1 MMSLTLKA
9 AGQGSA
15 TLKGVVWLGHRASI
29 CKSGTESIPVIRLSI
44 CIGGTEST
52 PTQEPRE
59 KEMERTDVMG
69 RLNFVD
75 D

>member
-15 TLKGVVWLGHRASI
+15 TLKGVVWLGHRA
-29 CKSGTESIPVIRLSI
+29 SI